1 MVPSPDARAD
11 LDAAIAETERWF
23 VARGIPHF
31 IHRYSA
37 ARDVFTRAS
46 PLLGLVFVAEVLG
59 ALNLDWPVWVNVL
72 AGLGGVA
79 MLVGGLAASNAIRDR
94 PLLARPET
102 VGTPDLAVFVLV
114 PPLLPLVFGGQVR
127 DAALTAVANLVFVGL
142 VYIVTSYGLIPM
154 TRWGLGRMARQFGD
168 LFGLLVRA
176 LPLLL
181 LFVTFLFINAEVWQV
196 SSALDGPFFWA
207 ALGLFFVIGTVFIV
221 TRLPREIGRLA
232 AFDSDEEVRTLVAGT
247 PAERLPVA
255 SGSAPPLSRREWG
268 NVGLVVLF
276 SQGLQIL
283 LVAALIAAFFIVFGL
298 VAIDVSVIET
308 WTGAAANDLARLEL
322 FDETVPLTEEL
333 LRVAG
338 FLAAF
343 SGLYF
348 TVYALTDSTYREEFY
363 EDVVAEVHEVLAVR
377 AVYLPAVVA
386 RS

>member
-1 MVPSPDARAD
+1 MGPSPDTRRD
-11 LDAAIAETERWF
+11 LDVAVAETERWF

-72 AGLGGVA
+72 AGFGGIAV
-79 MLVGGLAASNAIRDR
+79 LVGGLVVSNAIRDR
-94 PLLARPET
+94 SLLAPPES
-102 VGTPDLAVFVLV
+102 VGTADLAVFVLV

-127 DAALTAVANLVFVGL
+127 DAALTAVGNLLFVGL
-142 VYIVTSYGLIPM
+142 VYAVTSYGLIPM
-154 TRWGLGRMARQFGD
+154 TRWGLGRMARQIGD

-196 SSALDGPFFWA
+196 SAALDGPFFWA

-232 AFDSDEEVRTLVAGT
+232 TFSSDDEVRALVAGT
-247 PAERLPVA
+247 PAERLPAA

-283 LVAALIAAFFIVFGL
+283 LVAGLIAAFFIVFGL
-298 VAIDVSVIET
+298 VAIDVSVIES
-308 WTGAAANDLARLEL
+308 WTGGAVNELADVGM
-322 FDETVPLTEEL
+322 FGETVPLTEEL

-348 TVYALTDSTYREEFY
+348 TVYAITDSTYREEFY

-377 AVYLPAVVA
+377 AVYLSAVSA
-386 RS
+386 GS